1 MSSSGQVIAQFKYS
15 YEYEGKTISFKK
27 GEEFQLLNKANKDWW
42 QVRRWLEDGTCEM
55 LYVPANYMKE
65 KEIENDSSSS
75 HVYQNMSDLQ
85 NEYKKTKE
93 QMEQKPPTAAAN
105 PPTVQ
110 PRKKP
115 PVGRTKSHSFD
126 RALDGAK
133 EPANGHIASNKPH
146 PSLSNNSEP
155 EYAIPH
161 SPVIDR
167 KKSSNNVP
175 LPTTGTSPSSGPI
188 SRDWQPGYALP
199 GAKKRTQ
206 STGYIQEES
215 SLDIGPRNSVPT
227 ILEAGEKQTQHLQ
240 SLLFKQLSNTLG
252 TTPEQTVVPPIATT
266 SSNKLAPAPKPKP
279 KPRPRSH
286 CYNDDDPLSDSVS
299 TFKSSEKIKEERS
312 SEEHQMSSRGSYKK
326 QDVKVN
332 INHLIIKIFCL

>member
-65 KEIENDSSSS
+65 KESEIDSSSS
-75 HVYQNMSDLQ
+75 HLYENMSDLQ
-85 NEYKKTKE
+85 REYKKTKE

-105 PPTVQ
+105 VPTVQ
-110 PRKKP
+110 PRKNP
-115 PVGRTKSHSFD
+115 PVGRTKSHSLD
-126 RALDGAK
+126 RVLEGAK
-133 EPANGHIASNKPH
+133 EPANGHIAGNKPH

-161 SPVIDR
+161 SPVIDK
-167 KKSSNNVP
+167 KKSSNDVP
-175 LPTTGTSPSSGPI
+175 LPITKTSSSSGPI

-199 GAKKRTQ
+199 GAKKRAH
-206 STGYIQEES
+206 STANVLEES
-215 SLDIGPRNSVPT
+215 SLDIGQRNSVPT
-227 ILEAGEKQTQHLQ
+227 ILEKNEQTQRLE
-240 SLLFKQLSNTLG
+240 SLLFKQLNNTLG
-252 TTPEQTVVPPIATT
+252 TTPEQPVVPSIATT

-279 KPRPRSH
+279 KPRPRSQ
-286 CYNDDDPLSDSVS
+286 YNDDDASSDSVS
-299 TFKSSEKIKEERS
+299 TFKSSEKIKRERS
-312 SEEHQMSSRGSYKK
+312 LEEQQMSSRGSYKK
-326 QDVKVN
+326 QELKVKMS
-332 INHLIIKIFCL
+332 HLIINMLCL

>member
-1 MSSSGQVIAQFKYS
+1 MSSCGQVIAQFKYS

-65 KEIENDSSSS
+65 KEIEVDSSSS
-75 HVYQNMSDLQ
+75 HLYQNMSDLQ

-93 QMEQKPPTAAAN
+93 QMEQKPPTAAASA
-105 PPTVQ
+105 PTVQ

-115 PVGRTKSHSFD
+115 PIGRTKSHSLD
-126 RALDGAK
+126 RTLEGVK

-146 PSLSNNSEP
+146 TLLSSNNEP

-161 SPVIDR
+161 SPVIDK
-167 KKSSNNVP
+167 KKSSSNVP
-175 LPTTGTSPSSGPI
+175 IPTTGTTSSSGPI
-188 SRDWQPGYALP
+188 SRDWQPGYSLP
-199 GAKKRTQ
+199 GAKKRIQ
-206 STGYIQEES
+206 STGYIEES
-215 SLDIGPRNSVPT
+215 SLDIAPRNSVPT
-227 ILEAGEKQTQHLQ
+227 ILEAGEKNTQHLQ

-252 TTPEQTVVPPIATT
+252 ATPEQPVVPPTTTT

-286 CYNDDDPLSDSVS
+286 CFNDDDPLSDSVS

-312 SEEHQMSSRGSYKK
+312 SEEQQMSSRGSYKK
-326 QDVKVN
+326 QEAKVN
-332 INHLIIKIFCL
+332 INYLIIKMFCL

>member
-65 KEIENDSSSS
+65 KESEIDSSSS

-85 NEYKKTKE
+85 KEYKKTKDL
-93 QMEQKPPTAAAN
+93 MEQKPPTAAASV
-105 PPTVQ
+105 PTAQ
-110 PRKKP
+110 PRRNL
-115 PVGRTKSHSFD
+115 GRTKSNSLD
-126 RALDGAK
+126 RVLEGAK
-133 EPANGHIASNKPH
+133 EPANGHIAGNKPH

-167 KKSSNNVP
+167 KKSSNDVP
-175 LPTTGTSPSSGPI
+175 LPIKKASSSSGPI

-199 GAKKRTQ
+199 GSKKRAQ
-206 STGYIQEES
+206 STGYALEES
-215 SLDIGPRNSVPT
+215 SLDTGQRNSVPT
-227 ILEAGEKQTQHLQ
+227 ILEKNEQTQRLE
-240 SLLFKQLSNTLG
+240 SLLFKKLSNTPG
-252 TTPEQTVVPPIATT
+252 AIPEQPVVPTIATT

-279 KPRPRSH
+279 KPRPRSQ
-286 CYNDDDPLSDSVS
+286 YSDDDPSSDSVS
-299 TFKSSEKIKEERS
+299 TFKSSEKSKEQ
-312 SEEHQMSSRGSYKK
+312 QMSSRGSYKK
-326 QDVKVN
+326 QEVKVKMS
-332 INHLIIKIFCL
+332 HLIINMLCL